1 MLHKMDLHVEAG
13 LALKDAI
20 VAATASGAAQ
30 MLGEADFGTLKAD
43 NAADLSLLNG
53 SARRHP
59 YTPETDLVM
68 RFSERW
74 PVRASW

>member
-43 NAADLSLLNG
+43 NAADLSC
-53 SARRHP
+53 
-59 YTPETDLVM
+59 
-68 RFSERW
+68 
-74 PVRASW
+74 